1 MGAKTGVK
9 EQYIFE
15 SHKKIII
22 LEEIL
27 LTKEIWAFFHLKKYL
42 RSVERMIWRIL
53 RGFQEPM
60 ETSELHRVFLE
71 PMEPSELHKVFLE
84 PRWDEVKGI
93 MPDWS
98 NLEPTIF
105 FLSYCTLFYL

>member
-71 PMEPSELHKVFLE
+71 PMEPSELHRVFLE
-84 PRWDEVKGI
+84 PMELSELHRVF
-93 MPDWS
+93 
-98 NLEPTIF
+98 LEPPWD
-105 FLSYCTLFYL
+105 